1 MRLGLINGC
10 SPQHVIVRADLWNK
24 NYRLPKIGTPVED
37 QNLMEFGKISDIF
50 GPVSKPF
57 FAITPKRSILS
68 SFADLNLV
76 GQPLYTSSSSNKA
89 KRPNSK
95 FIGQKYKKRKSYTK
109 NLLRGSKG
117 APHKKKVHDSKI

>member
-76 GQPLYTSSSSNKA
+76 GQPLYTSSSS
-89 KRPNSK
+89 KRGKRTPSQ
-95 FIGQKYKKRKSYTK
+95 FIGQKYKKRRNYTK

-117 APHKKKVHDSKI
+117 APPKK

>member
-1 MRLGLINGC
+1 M
-10 SPQHVIVRADLWNK
+10 LWNK

-57 FAITPKRSILS
+57 FAINPKRSILS

-76 GQPLYTSSSSNKA
+76 GQPLYTSSSSNKV
-89 KRPNSK
+89 KRSNSQ
-95 FIGQKYKKRKSYTK
+95 FTGQKYKKRKTYTK
-109 NLLRGSKG
+109 NLLRGSKR
-117 APHKKKVHDSKI
+117 APYKKKINDSKI